1 MTNTT
6 DPSIYVADED
16 IVVYKAIGI
25 KAVATDSERSY
36 HPYYRRD
43 SRTYEVGGTYYEMAF
58 EGPVGFPGQDD
69 LPAGGLRKIEHGFHS
84 LTSLE
89 ETEIL
94 VSLQSNH
101 PMLVWNS
108 GIAKCVIPRGA
119 LYSKGTFSFYSKD
132 VKPLSRDLII
142 SETFV
147 SDAIRI
153 IEIIKEP

>member
-1 MTNTT
+1 MTKTT
-6 DPSIYVADED
+6 DPNIYVADED

-25 KAVATDSERSY
+25 KAVAKDSERSY

-43 SRTYEVGGTYYEMAF
+43 SRTYEVGGTYYEKAF
-58 EGPVGFPGQDD
+58 VGPVGCEDQDD
-69 LPAGGLRKIEHGFHS
+69 LPAGGVRKIEHGFHS

-94 VSLQSNH
+94 SSLISNH

-108 GIAKCVIPRGA
+108 GIAKCIIPRGS
-119 LYSKGTFSFYSKD
+119 LYSKGTFGFYRT
-132 VKPLSRDLII
+132 RDLII

-153 IEIIKEP
+153 VEIIKEP